1 MTFRRSEPGL
11 LTGWRAARMLR
22 VFVLLLTCASFAAAR
37 AETTDAVTGYHRSA
51 DRSGQYIVPGLTWQS
66 AARLHRD
73 TGFDGRVEGHVYA
86 QPLYWRAPG
95 TAQGLLIVATEDN
108 VVDALDAATGRLV
121 WRAALGPAAPRA
133 ALPCGN
139 IDPLGI
145 TGTPVIDPAAGTLYL
160 DALVVRQG
168 EPRHLVYGLSLRDG
182 KVLRGWPVDVADGLR
197 ARRLAFDPRLQNERG
212 ALTLVDGR
220 LFVPYGGHFGD
231 CGDYHGWVVGLSLD
245 SPGVFGAWKTRA
257 SKGGIWAPGGIAAA
271 DGALFVAT
279 GNTDGSNTW
288 ADGEA
293 VIRLAPD
300 LARSASAR
308 DAFAPA
314 DWLQLDESDLDLG
327 GANPMPIDLH
337 GRRLI
342 VSLGKDGKAYLLDR
356 TNLGGI
362 GGALDVQ
369 QVSTRAIRT
378 GPASYPEPD
387 GVYVAFQG
395 HGSACPDGRGGSGL
409 VALRISAASRGGM
422 STAWCAPV
430 DGAGSPIS
438 TSSDGTAGRIVWIA
452 GAEGDDRLHGFR
464 GDTGQPV
471 YDGDDADDRMQGL
484 RHFATILA
492 AAGRLYVAGDGRIYA
507 FSINP

>member
-1 MTFRRSEPGL
+1 MDTIPS
-11 LTGWRAARMLR
+11 
-22 VFVLLLTCASFAAAR
+22 
-37 AETTDAVTGYHRSA
+37 YHHTV

-66 AARLHRD
+66 APHLHRD

-86 QPLYWRAPG
+86 QPLYWHPSGAE
-95 TAQGLLIVATEDN
+95 QGLLIVATEAN
-108 VVDALDAATGRLV
+108 VVHALDAATGRPV
-121 WRAALGPAAPRA
+121 WRAALGPPAPRA

-145 TGTPVIDPAAGTLYL
+145 TGTPVIDPATGTLYL

-182 KVLRGWPVDVADGLR
+182 TVLPGWPVDIAEALH
-197 ARRLAFDPRLQNERG
+197 ARGMAFNPRLQNERG
-212 ALTLVDGR
+212 ALLLLDGR

-231 CGDYHGWVVGLSLD
+231 CGDYHGWVVGLRLY

-271 DGALFVAT
+271 DGDLFVAT

-293 VIRLAPD
+293 VIRLNPD
-300 LARSASAR
+300 LTRSASPR

-314 DWLQLDESDLDLG
+314 DWLRLDEDDLDLG
-327 GANPMPIDLH
+327 GANPMPIDLQ

-342 VSLGKDGKAYLLDR
+342 VALGKDGNAYLLDR
-356 TNLGGI
+356 ANLGGI

-369 QVSTRAIRT
+369 PVSRGPIRS
-378 GPASYPEPD
+378 GPASYSAPD
-387 GVYVAFQG
+387 GVYVAFPG
-395 HGSACPDGRGGSGL
+395 HGSACPRERGGSGL
-409 VALRISAASRGGM
+409 IVLRVSAASRGGM
-422 STAWCAPV
+422 SIAWCAQV

-438 TSSDGTAGRIVWIA
+438 TTSDGTADRTVWIA
-452 GAEGDDRLHGFR
+452 GAEGDNRLHGFR
-464 GDTGQPV
+464 GGTGRPV
-471 YDGDDADDRMQGL
+471 FDGGGSNDGMPGL
-484 RHFATILA
+484 RHFATVLA
-492 AAGRLYVAGDGRIYA
+492 AGGRLYVAGDGRIYA
-507 FSINP
+507 FSIPP